1 MTNRIL
7 HRTLLALLIACGI
20 ILILL
25 SPLGLEKLSA
35 IKGIDWIRLSDVG
48 QTYGAASALV
58 AGIALVGVVI
68 SIVLQMR
75 SLAVSRIQMA
85 RAFHFDLIK
94 FSIENPQLLPGWG
107 FSSSPGSTVADTQLI
122 GFASRFKLP
131 RSRCATGIVLAFGV
145 GVAVASG
152 ARRNNR
158 SISRH

>member
-85 RAFHFDLIK
+85 R
-94 FSIENPQLLPGWG
+94 FS
-107 FSSSPGSTVADTQLI
+107 F
-122 GFASRFKLP
+122 
-131 RSRCATGIVLAFGV
+131 
-145 GVAVASG
+145 
-152 ARRNNR
+152 
-158 SISRH
+158 